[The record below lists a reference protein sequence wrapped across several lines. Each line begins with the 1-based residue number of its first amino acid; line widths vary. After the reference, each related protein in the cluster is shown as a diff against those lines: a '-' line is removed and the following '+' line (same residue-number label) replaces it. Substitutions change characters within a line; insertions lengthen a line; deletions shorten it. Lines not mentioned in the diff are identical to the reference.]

1 MPITLPTC
9 CSRPAFDLFAKQ
21 VNSIETTD
29 GLLRAAIAMAMH
41 QLDGV
46 TVQSVDRTLKGY
58 AKMIASRVR
67 GPQQQAVLAHLHQYL
82 FDELAYAGNNDDY
95 YNPANSYLPEV
106 LASRSGLPITLT
118 LIYKVVAEKLGQEV
132 QGVGLPGH
140 FIAAVAT
147 DAGPMYVDCFN
158 GGRILTAGECQ
169 EQVER
174 IFADTVEWTD
184 SMLDPV
190 SNRMWVSRMIQNLL
204 HVFTTHQQWN
214 DVAAMIELQMV
225 LWPSQTQLKRDLG
238 LVLARIDMPK
248 PASMWLHDYL
258 RCNPNDPER
267 DELVELVSKL
277 SR

>member
-1 MPITLPTC
+1 MPIKLPTC
-9 CSRPAFDLFAKQ
+9 CSRPAFELFAKQ
-21 VNSIETTD
+21 VPVIETTD
-29 GLLRAAIAMAMH
+29 GLLRAAVAVSMH

-46 TVQSVDRTLKGY
+46 KVADVERMLKGH
-58 AKMIASRVR
+58 AKTIAARVK
-67 GPQQQAVLAHLHQYL
+67 GPQQQAILAHLHHYL
-82 FDELAYAGNNDDY
+82 FDELTYTGNSDDY
-95 YNPANSYLPEV
+95 YNPSNSYLPEV

-118 LIYKVVAEKLGQEV
+118 LIYKIVAEKLGQEV
-132 QGVGLPGH
+132 QGIGLPGH
-140 FIAAVAT
+140 FIAALAT
-147 DAGPMYVDCFN
+147 EQGPMYVDCFS
-158 GGRILTAGECQ
+158 GGRTLTGDECQ
-169 EQVER
+169 MQVER

-214 DVAAMIELQMV
+214 DVAAMIELQMM

-238 LVLARIDMPK
+238 LVLARIDLPK

-258 RCNPNDPER
+258 RSNPNDPER